1 MLTGKSSLAALG
13 LSKVVINLGAGSWQA
28 VALYIIV
35 LAAISFASVLG
46 LKDMT
51 TADISSVE
59 AYKIGEAAVVLSATD

>member
-1 MLTGKSSLAALG
+1 
-13 LSKVVINLGAGSWQA
+13 
-28 VALYIIV
+28 VALYIVV